1 MMPHAGVLALTGLGV
16 AFAIASS
23 LVDARPI
30 LIWNATASAPRG
42 LYRITPPTALQAGD
56 LVLLR
61 PIRRVP
67 RCMLNAVT
75 SHWGCH

>member
-30 LIWNATASAPRG
+30 LIWNATASAPHG
-42 LYRITPPTALQAGD
+42 L
-56 LVLLR
+56 
-61 PIRRVP
+61 
-67 RCMLNAVT
+67 
-75 SHWGCH
+75 